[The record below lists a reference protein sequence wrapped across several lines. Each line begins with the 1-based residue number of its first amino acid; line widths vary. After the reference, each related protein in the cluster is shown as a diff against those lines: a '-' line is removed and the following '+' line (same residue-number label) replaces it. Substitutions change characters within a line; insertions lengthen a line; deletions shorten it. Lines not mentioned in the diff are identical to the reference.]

1 MSVDPS
7 TTPSAGR
14 LLPDGNSWPRAP
26 GAVVLRLETTASRL
40 GAHDGAWWPRSR
52 HLAAELPALI
62 TAVTESV
69 GPIERVGLDAA
80 AWDEV
85 PGRMTV
91 DDRIVHI
98 DWFPAGDDTV
108 ILTRGD
114 HDHFVLLVV
123 PPDTDPAAAQA
134 AMAAAVLAGASD
146 SARQIFVKTGIAPAV

>member
-7 TTPSAGR
+7 TPAAGR
-14 LLPDGNSWPRAP
+14 LLPDTSEWPQAP

-52 HLAAELPALI
+52 DLAAELPALI
-62 TAVTESV
+62 TAVAEHV
-69 GPIERVGLDAA
+69 GPVERVGLDAA

-91 DDRIVHI
+91 GDRVVHI
-98 DWFPAGDDTV
+98 DWFPVGDDTV
-108 ILTRGD
+108 ILTRGA
-114 HDHFVLLVV
+114 HDHFLLLVV
-123 PPDTDPAAAQA
+123 PPDADPEAAHA

-146 SARQIFVKTGIAPAV
+146 SAQQIFVKTGITPAA

>member
-14 LLPDGNSWPRAP
+14 LLDGNDWPRAP
-26 GAVVLRLETTASRL
+26 GAVVPRLETTASRL
-40 GAHDGAWWPRSR
+40 RAHDGAWWPRPR
-52 HLAAELPALI
+52 DLAAELPALI

-91 DDRIVHI
+91 DDRVVHI
-98 DWFPAGDDTV
+98 DRFPVGDDTV
-108 ILTRGD
+108 ILTCGD

-123 PPDTDPAAAQA
+123 PPGTDPAAAQA
-134 AMAAAVLAGASD
+134 AVAAAVLAGASD